1 MGCSMGAQV
10 EPTHIYTFPEP
21 WSARSLQ
28 QRTSGFGKA
37 EFLCSKTSAR
47 KTLKYFEL

>member
-1 MGCSMGAQV
+1 MGAQV
-10 EPTHIYTFPEP
+10 EPTHIYMVLEP

-28 QRTSGFGKA
+28 RRTSGFGKV
-37 EFLCSKTSAR
+37 EFLCSITSAR